1 MPKKYIAI
9 VAISTMLNGVRT
21 IIQPGQEVSGLH
33 PVDVDYLTKVGAL
46 SDVSAKEFEAAADEE
61 AERNAQADYQAA
73 RAANQAAAES
83 LTAGTVPA
91 ADPAAATPPAATP
104 PASSPKTKSTKKE

>member
-1 MPKKYIAI
+1 MAKKYIAL

-21 IIQPGQEVSGLH
+21 IIQPGKEVSGLH

-46 SDVSAKEFEAAADEE
+46 SDVSAKAFEAAADEE
-61 AERNAQADYQAA
+61 AARNAQADYQAA

-83 LTAGTVPA
+83 LTAGTAPA
-91 ADPAAATPPAATP
+91 ADPPAAAA
-104 PASSPKTKSTKKE
+104 PKTKPAKKE